1 MSLKEAVGKRIMEDV
16 IKPLKSPGQWK
27 VLILDKLSVRIVSSC
42 CKMSE
47 IMSEG
52 ITMVE
57 GLEKRREPL
66 PSFEAVYILTPTEE
80 SIKLLMNDFKEGEVT
95 MYLGAH
101 VYFTEVCN
109 EKLFEQLANSY
120 ATKFIKHLGE
130 INIAFIPYESQVFSL
145 DAPSVVNTF
154 YLESDQHIPDIE
166 KVAEQ
171 LATLCSTLG
180 EYPSIRFRATCPG
193 LSELAHAL
201 QNKLTAYK
209 ADDPSMGEGSQKHRS
224 QFLLLDRGFDPVAPL
239 LHELTFQAMTYDLL
253 DIKNDVYTYRAG
265 DDMKSVVL
273 DESDDLWVEFR
284 HKHIAD
290 VSTRVPAKVKAF
302 ATSNKIGNTADKE
315 GDMRDLKQMLKRL
328 PQYQKELSGLN
339 LHFMLT
345 EECMKKYKQTAE
357 KICLVEQDLATG
369 VDRVGEKIKD
379 HMRSIN
385 PLLLDG
391 NVSVEDKIRIIL
403 LYIIAKDGISEE
415 NLLKLCQHAQIP
427 SQEQSVIRNMA
438 NIGVPIKEGANS
450 KKKSKP
456 DRKERP
462 PETYQL
468 SRYVP
473 FVKDLLE
480 DSLQEKL
487 NEKMFNY
494 LPVAR
499 AGSVSSGYS
508 GGVGQSARYGQWHKG
523 QSNARS
529 CPRLIVFIMGGVT
542 YSEMRTAYEVKAAN
556 KDWDIIIGSTH
567 IIKPQDFLSMLRK
580 LST

>member
-1 MSLKEAVGKRIMEDV
+1 MSLKEAVGKRIMEEV
-16 IKPLKSPGQWK
+16 IKPLHAPKKWK
-27 VLILDKLSVRIVSSC
+27 VLILDHLSLRIVSSC
-42 CKMSE
+42 CKMNE

-52 ITMVE
+52 ITIVE

-66 PSFEAVYILTPTEE
+66 PTLEAIYIMTPTEE
-80 SIKLLMNDFKEGEVT
+80 SVEFLLNDFKEDEPIK
-95 MYLGAH
+95 YPAAH
-101 VYFTEVCN
+101 VFFTEVCS
-109 EKLFEQLANSY
+109 EELFSKLANTF
-120 ATKFIKHLGE
+120 ATKFIKTLKE
-130 INIAFIPYESQVFSL
+130 INMAFIPYESQVFSL
-145 DAPSVVNTF
+145 DTPQVVNTF
-154 YLESDQHIPDIE
+154 YLESEQHVVDIE

-193 LSELAHAL
+193 LGELAHAL

-224 QFLLLDRGFDPVAPL
+224 QFLLLDRGFDPIAPL
-239 LHELTFQAMTYDLL
+239 LHELTFQAMAYDLL
-253 DIKNDVYTYRAG
+253 DIKNDVYTFMSG
-265 DDMKSVVL
+265 DDEKSVVL
-273 DESDDLWVEFR
+273 EESDQLWLELR

-290 VSTRVPAKVKAF
+290 VSKIVPENIKSF
-302 ATSNKIGNTADKE
+302 ANSNKLSKGGDKT
-315 GDMRDLKQMLKRL
+315 DMRDLKQLLKRL

-339 LHFMLT
+339 VHFMLT
-345 EECMKKYKQTAE
+345 EECMKKYNQTAE
-357 KICLVEQDLATG
+357 KICPVEQDMATG
-369 VDRVGEKIKD
+369 LDNLGEKIKD
-379 HMRSIN
+379 PLKNIN
-385 PLLLDG
+385 PLLLDSS
-391 NVSVEDKIRIIL
+391 VSVQDKIRIIL

-427 SQEQSVIRNMA
+427 SREQQIITNMA
-438 NIGVPIKEGANS
+438 NIGVPIKEGNM

-456 DRKERP
+456 DRRERDP
-462 PETYQL
+462 AKYQL

-473 FVKDLLE
+473 FVQDLME

-494 LPVAR
+494 IPVSR
-499 AGSVSSGYS
+499 GSVSSGYS
-508 GGVGQSARYGQWHKG
+508 SGVGQSARYGQWHKG
-523 QSNARS
+523 HASNTRS

-567 IIKPQDFLSMLRK
+567 LIRPVDFLSMLQK
-580 LST
+580 LSA